1 MKITKNKKY
10 LYYNDTI
17 VDTETFE
24 KYENI
29 SSNPLIVCEVLQNQ
43 CEYFYKN
50 RIISEEK
57 IFEIIQ
63 NLSSSFLS
71 LNEIDFMTYQVR
83 FGLKLLTEKT
93 QNNLESGLKLI
104 EENWEYIREKLV
116 EYYENSTNIKL
127 LNETSKNIKL
137 LFSDEKFNWI
147 FEGVYDTTNWVMT
160 KIEDFLLSLK
170 GVALSTFLMSL
181 GIGVVTNVVMWGAIA
196 VWKIYKIIA
205 GKLSNSMENWFDVAI
220 CLVGAVFGGAVKYLK
235 TAIKGISFAAKN
247 LRRMK
252 SLQPIRDLLNL
263 GSTKVTTILESSKN
277 FLKKLR
283 VSGVDGI
290 FSKVGSWL
298 TNFFEKM
305 MNFLNDPKTSKAA
318 LNTVAASAVY
328 VGLDKAIDKMLK
340 SKENKKNKQN
350 NSEYEQLGQTM
361 GNVDDP
367 ELDDIYNDDN

>member
-10 LYYNDTI
+10 LYYNDTV
-17 VDTETFE
+17 VDTETFK

-29 SSNPLIVCEVLQNQ
+29 SGNPLIVCEFLQNQ

-71 LNEIDFMTYQVR
+71 LNEVDFMTYQVR
-83 FGLKLLTEKT
+83 FGVKLLIEKT

-104 EENWEYIREKLV
+104 KENWEYIREKLI

-160 KIEDFLLSLK
+160 KIENFLLSLK

-181 GIGVVTNVVMWGAIA
+181 GIGVVSNAIMWGAIA
-196 VWKIYKIIA
+196 IWKIYKIVV
-205 GKLSNSMENWFDVAI
+205 GKLSNNLENWFDIAI
-220 CLVGAVFGGAVKYLK
+220 CLVGAIFGGAIKYLK
-235 TAIKGISFAAKN
+235 TTIKGIKLTAQN

-252 SLQPIRDLLNL
+252 SLQPIRDLLKL
-263 GSTKVTTILESSKN
+263 GSTKVNTMLESSKN

-283 VSGVDGI
+283 VSGVDDI
-290 FSKVGSWL
+290 FSRVSNWL
-298 TNFFEKM
+298 KSFFEKM
-305 MNFLNDPKTSKAA
+305 MDFLNDPKTSKAA
-318 LNTVAASAVY
+318 LNTVGASALY
-328 VGLDKAIDKMLK
+328 VGLDKALTPKGT
-340 SKENKKNKQN
+340 KKNKQN
-350 NSEYEQLGQTM
+350 NSDYEQLGQTM